1 MDSEAGEVP
10 MMKQFA
16 GTLRSCSWSRTFAAA
31 ALTFLLA
38 FSAAGQQQPA
48 SPKKAGGD
56 ELPDRVEINAFG
68 GGSFFQ
74 GVSSGLGTKLVNGGA
89 FGFRLTENIWRYVG
103 LEQAF
108 TYSVNN
114 VRFETPAA
122 PGLPQND
129 FGHRIY
135 QYSLNP
141 VFYWTERGSKIRPF
155 LTVGISAMYF
165 APIDSAKGWARS
177 PLNVNLLAQNL
188 DANVHPAMNYGG
200 GLKWH
205 LTERWGLRF
214 DARGI
219 WTKNPTFRLADY
231 PNGGLYIPR
240 GDKLHGIQTT
250 AGITYYIGRKAEA
263 PAPPPP
269 PPGPLPGLNA
279 GTLSVGPGTL
289 CQGRAI
295 TVRNTGA
302 SDPAGRTITYKWKVN
317 GQPMGGNSPELT
329 FTPDRAGDY
338 KIELDVEAENNPN
351 HPVRV
356 ASAPP
361 LTLNVQPYNPPT
373 VSNVMANPAAIQ
385 YGQTSTLSAQGTGSA
400 CSTIQFQWTV
410 TEGTVQNAT
419 SATATFDSKAVKF
432 EQGGKIQSKTVTATV
447 RVTDDRGASATG
459 TTQIK
464 VDFIPTAIRFSD
476 VIFSK
481 NSARVNNCGKRIL
494 LEEVAPKAADPDYEV
509 VLIGHIDQDEVS
521 KTKKP
526 SDLDMRRV
534 MNAYAVLTAGGG
546 TCANVD
552 KSRIKVTWVGTEQV
566 SDMQPGLCGTAA
578 RAASKERAGQMVSTA
593 DQNRRVEVWLV
604 PKGTKMPAAFKDA
617 RQLDEKLLKRLG
629 CPK

>member
-1 MDSEAGEVP
+1 MKNEAGEVH
-10 MMKQFA
+10 MMMNTRA
-16 GTLRSCSWSRTFAAA
+16 GKYCSSYRWWILSA
-31 ALTFLLA
+31 ALLA
-38 FSAAGQQQPA
+38 LIMAPGAAGQQAAKPP
-48 SPKKAGGD
+48 SGGD
-56 ELPDRVEINAFG
+56 ELPDKVELNAFG

-74 GVSSGLGTKLVNGGA
+74 GVQSGLGTKLVNGGA
-89 FGFRLTENIWRYVG
+89 FGFRVTENIWRYVG

-108 TYSVNN
+108 TYSTNN
-114 VRFETPAA
+114 VRFESPAA

-155 LTVGISAMYF
+155 LTVGLSALYM
-165 APIDSAKGWARS
+165 APTDSAKGWARS
-177 PLNVNLLAQNL
+177 PLNANLYAQNL
-188 DANVHPAMNYGG
+188 DSNINPAMNYGG

-214 DARGI
+214 DARGL

-250 AGITYYIGRKAEA
+250 AGISYYFGRKAVA
-263 PAPPPP
+263 PTPPPP

-302 SDPAGRTITYKWKVN
+302 SDPAGRALTYKWRVN
-317 GQPMGGNSPELT
+317 GQPMGGNSPELS

-338 KIELDVEAENNPN
+338 KIELSVEAENNPN

-361 LTLNVQPYNPPT
+361 LSLNVQPYNPPT
-373 VSNVMANPAAIQ
+373 VSNVMANPATLQ
-385 YGQTSTLSAQGTGSA
+385 YGQTATLSAQGTGSA
-400 CSTIQFQWTV
+400 CSTISFQWTV
-410 TEGTVQNAT
+410 TEGTLSNPKAAT
-419 SATATFDSKAVKF
+419 TSFDSKAVKF
-432 EQGGKIQSKTVTATV
+432 EQGGKIQSKTITATV

-459 TTQIK
+459 TASIK
-464 VDFIPTAIRFSD
+464 VDFVPTSIRYSD

-481 NSARVNNCGKRIL
+481 NSDRVNNCGKRIL

-509 VLIGHIDQDEVS
+509 VLVGHIDQDEVS

-534 MNAYAVLTAGGG
+534 LNAYAVLTAGGG

-578 RAASKERAGQMVSTA
+578 RSASKERAGQMVSTA

-604 PKGTKMPAAFKDA
+604 PKGTKMPAAFKEA
-617 RQLDEKLLKRLG
+617 KQLDEKLLKKLG

>member
-1 MDSEAGEVP
+1 MRSEAGEVH
-10 MMKQFA
+10 MKTRA
-16 GTLRSCSWSRTFAAA
+16 GTHCSGRGLRTLAAV
-31 ALTFLLA
+31 ALGGMLA
-38 FSAAGQQQPA
+38 LSAAGQQPSAPA
-48 SPKKAGGD
+48 KPAGD
-56 ELPDRVEINAFG
+56 ELPDKVELNGFG

-89 FGFRLTENIWRYVG
+89 FGFRVTENFWRYVG

-108 TYSVNN
+108 TYSANN
-114 VRFETPAA
+114 VRFETPVA
-122 PGLPQND
+122 PGKPQND

-141 VFYWTERGSKIRPF
+141 IFYWTERGSKIRPF
-155 LTVGISAMYF
+155 LTAGISAMYF

-177 PLNVNLLAQNL
+177 PLNTGLLAQNL
-188 DANVHPAMNYGG
+188 DANIHPAMNYGG

-219 WTKNPTFRLADY
+219 WTKNPTFRLMDS
-231 PNGGLYIPR
+231 PNGGLYIPS

-250 AGITYYIGRKAEA
+250 AGVTYYFGAKAA

-269 PPGPLPGLNA
+269 PPPPAPLAALNA
-279 GTLSVGPGTL
+279 GSLSVGPGTL

-302 SDPAGRTITYKWKVN
+302 SDPAGRAMTYKWKVN
-317 GQPMGGNSPELT
+317 GQPMGGNAPELT
-329 FTPDRAGDY
+329 FTPDRAGSY
-338 KIELDVEAENNPN
+338 KIEMDVEAENTPN

-356 ASAPP
+356 ASAAP
-361 LTLNVQPYNPPT
+361 LTLNVQPYNPPA

-400 CSTIQFQWTV
+400 CSTISFQWTV
-410 TEGTVQNAT
+410 TEGTLSNPKAAT
-419 SATATFDSKAVKF
+419 TQFDSKAVKF
-432 EQGGKIQSKTVTATV
+432 EQSGKIQSKTVTATV

-459 TTQIK
+459 TAQVK
-464 VDFIPTAIRFSD
+464 VDYIPSSIRYAD

-521 KTKKP
+521 KTRRP

-534 MNAYAVLTAGGG
+534 LNAYAVLTAGGG

-566 SDMQPGLCGTAA
+566 SEMQPGLCGTAA
-578 RAASKERAGQMVSTA
+578 RPASKERSGQMVSTA
-593 DQNRRVEVWLV
+593 DQNRRVEIWLV

-617 RQLDEKLLKRLG
+617 KQLDEKLLKRLG

>member
-1 MDSEAGEVP
+1 MGCEAGEVQ
-10 MMKQFA
+10 MMNHTRA
-16 GTLRSCSWSRTFAAA
+16 GTYSSSSWTRTLAAA
-31 ALTFLLA
+31 ALAALLA
-38 FSAAGQQQPA
+38 AGATGQQPSAPKPA
-48 SPKKAGGD
+48 SGD
-56 ELPDRVEINAFG
+56 ELPDKVELNGFG

-89 FGFRLTENIWRYVG
+89 FGFRVTENFWRYVG

-108 TYSVNN
+108 TYSANN

-141 VFYWTERGSKIRPF
+141 IFYWTERGSKIRPF
-155 LTVGISAMYF
+155 LTAGISAMYF

-177 PLNVNLLAQNL
+177 PLNTNLLAQNL
-188 DANVHPAMNYGG
+188 DANIHPAMNYGG

-231 PNGGLYIPR
+231 PNGGLYIPS

-250 AGITYYIGRKAEA
+250 AGITYYFGSKA
-263 PAPPPP
+263 APPPP
-269 PPGPLPGLNA
+269 PPPPPAPLAALNA

-302 SDPAGRTITYKWKVN
+302 SDPAGRALTYKWKVN
-317 GQPMGGNSPELT
+317 GQPMGGNVPELT
-329 FTPDRAGDY
+329 FTPDRAGSY
-338 KIELDVEAENNPN
+338 KIEMDVEAENTPN

-373 VSNVMANPAAIQ
+373 VSNVTANPAAIQ

-400 CSTIQFQWTV
+400 CSTISFQWTV
-410 TEGTVQNAT
+410 TEGTVANPKAAT
-419 SATATFDSKAVKF
+419 TSFDSKAVKF

-459 TTQIK
+459 TAQIK
-464 VDFIPTAIRFSD
+464 VDYIPSSIRYSD

-521 KTKKP
+521 KTRRP

-534 MNAYAVLTAGGG
+534 LNAYAVLTAGGG

-552 KSRIKVTWVGTEQV
+552 RSRIKTTWVGTEQV

-578 RAASKERAGQMVSTA
+578 RPASKERSGQMVSTA

-604 PKGTKMPAAFKDA
+604 PKGTKMPAAFKEA
-617 RQLDEKLLKRLG
+617 KQLDEKLLKRLG

>member
-1 MDSEAGEVP
+1 MMTRAG
-10 MMKQFA
+10 KY
-16 GTLRSCSWSRTFAAA
+16 CSGRGSRTLAAA
-31 ALTFLLA
+31 ALAGLLA
-38 FSAAGQQQPA
+38 LSAAGQQPSAPA
-48 SPKKAGGD
+48 KPAGD
-56 ELPDRVEINAFG
+56 ELPDKVELNGFG

-89 FGFRLTENIWRYVG
+89 FGFRVTENFWRYVG

-108 TYSVNN
+108 TYSANN
-114 VRFETPAA
+114 VRFESPVA
-122 PGLPQND
+122 PGQPQND

-141 VFYWTERGSKIRPF
+141 IFYWTERGSKIRPF
-155 LTVGISAMYF
+155 LTAGISAMYF

-177 PLNVNLLAQNL
+177 PLNTGLLAQNL
-188 DANVHPAMNYGG
+188 DANIHPAMNYGG

-219 WTKNPTFRLADY
+219 WTKNPTFRLMDS
-231 PNGGLYIPR
+231 PNGGLYIPS

-250 AGITYYIGRKAEA
+250 AGITYYFGSRAV
-263 PAPPPP
+263 APPPP
-269 PPGPLPGLNA
+269 PPPPAALPALNA

-302 SDPAGRTITYKWKVN
+302 SDPAGRAMTYKWKVN
-317 GQPMGGNSPELT
+317 GQPMGGNAPELT
-329 FTPDRAGDY
+329 FTPDRAGSY
-338 KIELDVEAENNPN
+338 KIEMDVEAENTPN

-400 CSTIQFQWTV
+400 CSTISFQWTV
-410 TEGTVQNAT
+410 TEGTVANPKAAT
-419 SATATFDSKAVKF
+419 TSFDSKAVKF

-459 TTQIK
+459 TAQIK
-464 VDFIPTAIRFSD
+464 VDFIPTSIRYSD

-521 KTKKP
+521 KTRRP

-534 MNAYAVLTAGGG
+534 LNAYAVLTAGGG

-578 RAASKERAGQMVSTA
+578 RPASKERSGQMVSTA
-593 DQNRRVEVWLV
+593 DQNRRVEIWLV
-604 PKGTKMPAAFKDA
+604 PKGTKMPAAFKEA
-617 RQLDEKLLKRLG
+617 KELDEKLLKRLG

>member
-1 MDSEAGEVP
+1 MIYPRSGIHNSNYRWWILAVTMVALVLVP
-10 MMKQFA
+10 
-16 GTLRSCSWSRTFAAA
+16 G
-31 ALTFLLA
+31 
-38 FSAAGQQQPA
+38 AAGQQA
-48 SPKKAGGD
+48 SKPPSGGD
-56 ELPDRVEINAFG
+56 ELPDKVELNAFG

-74 GVSSGLGTKLVNGGA
+74 GVQSGLGTKLVNGGA
-89 FGFRLTENIWRYVG
+89 FGFRVTENIWRYVG
-103 LEQAF
+103 FEQAF
-108 TYSVNN
+108 TYSTNN
-114 VRFETPAA
+114 VRFESPARQ
-122 PGLPQND
+122 GLPQND

-141 VFYWTERGSKIRPF
+141 VFYWTERGSRIRPF
-155 LTVGISAMYF
+155 LTVGVSALFMAPTDAAKAWAQSPQNAGLF
-165 APIDSAKGWARS
+165 AQSLDS
-177 PLNVNLLAQNL
+177 NIN
-188 DANVHPAMNYGG
+188 PAMNYGG
-200 GLKWH
+200 GLKWR

-231 PNGGLYIPR
+231 PNNGLYIPN

-250 AGITYYIGRKAEA
+250 AGLTYYFGRKAEA

-269 PPGPLPGLNA
+269 PPGPLAGLNA

-302 SDPAGRTITYKWKVN
+302 SDPAGRALTYKWKVN
-317 GQPMGGNSPELT
+317 GQPMGGNSPELS

-338 KIELDVEAENNPN
+338 RIEMDVEAENTPN

-361 LTLNVQPYNPPT
+361 LSLNVQPYNPPT
-373 VSNVMANPAAIQ
+373 VSNVMANPAAIL

-400 CSTIQFQWTV
+400 CSTISFQWTV
-410 TEGTVQNAT
+410 TEGTLANPKAAT
-419 SATATFDSKAVKF
+419 TQFDSKAVKF

-459 TTQIK
+459 AAQIK
-464 VDFIPTAIRFSD
+464 IDFVPTSIRYSD

-509 VLIGHIDQDEVS
+509 VLVGHIDQDEVS

-534 MNAYAVLTAGGG
+534 LNAYAVLTAGGG

-552 KSRIKVTWVGTEQV
+552 RSRIKVTWVGTEQV

-578 RAASKERAGQMVSTA
+578 RSASKERAGQMVSTA

-617 RQLDEKLLKRLG
+617 KQLDEKLLKRLG

>member
-1 MDSEAGEVP
+1 MKDEAGEVH
-10 MMKQFA
+10 MNNTRA
-16 GTLRSCSWSRTFAAA
+16 GKYCSSYRWWILAV
-31 ALTFLLA
+31 ALVALVIVPG
-38 FSAAGQQQPA
+38 AAGQQAAKPP
-48 SPKKAGGD
+48 SGGD
-56 ELPDRVEINAFG
+56 ELPDKVELNAFG

-89 FGFRLTENIWRYVG
+89 FGFRVTENIWRYVG

-108 TYSVNN
+108 TYSTNN
-114 VRFETPAA
+114 VRFQSPAA
-122 PGLPQND
+122 PGQPQYD

-141 VFYWTERGSKIRPF
+141 VFYWTERGSKVRPF
-155 LTVGISAMYF
+155 LTVGLSAVNMT
-165 APIDSAKGWARS
+165 PTDSAKGWARS
-177 PLNVNLLAQNL
+177 PLNAGLFAQNL
-188 DANVHPAMNYGG
+188 DSNINPAMNYGG

-214 DARGI
+214 DARGL

-240 GDKLHGIQTT
+240 GDKLHGLQTT

-269 PPGPLPGLNA
+269 PPGPLPALNA

-295 TVRNTGA
+295 TVRNSGA
-302 SDPAGRTITYKWKVN
+302 SDPAGRSLTYKWKVN
-317 GQPMGGNSPELT
+317 GQPMGGNSPELS
-329 FTPDRAGDY
+329 FTPDRAGAY

-361 LTLNVQPYNPPT
+361 LSLNVQPYNPPA
-373 VSNVMANPAAIQ
+373 VSNVTANPATIQ
-385 YGQTSTLSAQGTGSA
+385 YGQTAALSAQATGSA
-400 CSTIQFQWTV
+400 CSTISFQWTV
-410 TEGTVQNAT
+410 TEGAVQNPT

-459 TTQIK
+459 TAQIK
-464 VDFIPTAIRFSD
+464 VDFVPTSIRYSD

-521 KTKKP
+521 RTKKP

-534 MNAYAVLTAGGG
+534 LNAYAVLTAGGG

-578 RAASKERAGQMVSTA
+578 RSASKERAGQMVSTA

-604 PKGTKMPAAFKDA
+604 PKGTKMPPAFKDA
-617 RQLDEKLLKRLG
+617 KQLDEKLLKRLG

>member
-1 MDSEAGEVP
+1 MDNEAGEVP

-16 GTLRSCSWSRTFAAA
+16 GTIRSCSRSRTFAAA
-31 ALTFLLA
+31 ALILLLA
-38 FSAAGQQQPA
+38 FSAAGQQPA
-48 SPKKAGGD
+48 SPKTAGGD
-56 ELPDRVEINAFG
+56 ELPDKVEINAFG

-108 TYSVNN
+108 TYSANN
-114 VRFETPAA
+114 VRFESPAA

-155 LTVGISAMYF
+155 LTAGISAMYF
-165 APIDSAKGWARS
+165 APTDSAKGWARS

-188 DANVHPAMNYGG
+188 DANIHPAMNYGG

-250 AGITYYIGRKAEA
+250 AGITYYFGRKAEA

-269 PPGPLPGLNA
+269 PPAPLPGLNA

-329 FTPDRAGDY
+329 FTPDRAGEY
-338 KIELDVEAENNPN
+338 KIELSVEAENNPN
-351 HPVRV
+351 LPVRV

-400 CSTIQFQWTV
+400 CSTIRFQWTV

-419 SATATFDSKAVKF
+419 SASATFDSKAVKF

-459 TTQIK
+459 TAQIK

-552 KSRIKVTWVGTEQV
+552 KSRIKATWVGTEQV

-604 PKGTKMPAAFKDA
+604 PKGTKMPAAFKEA
-617 RQLDEKLLKRLG
+617 KQLDEKLLKRLG

>member
-1 MDSEAGEVP
+1 MMMNTRAG
-10 MMKQFA
+10 KY
-16 GTLRSCSWSRTFAAA
+16 CSSYRWWILSA
-31 ALTFLLA
+31 ALLA
-38 FSAAGQQQPA
+38 LIMAPGAAGQQAAKPP
-48 SPKKAGGD
+48 SGGD
-56 ELPDRVEINAFG
+56 ELPDKVELNAFG

-74 GVSSGLGTKLVNGGA
+74 GVQSGLGTKLVNGGA
-89 FGFRLTENIWRYVG
+89 FGFRVTENIWRYVG

-108 TYSVNN
+108 TYSTNN
-114 VRFETPAA
+114 VRFESPAA

-155 LTVGISAMYF
+155 LTVGLSALYM
-165 APIDSAKGWARS
+165 APTDSAKGWARS
-177 PLNVNLLAQNL
+177 PLNANLYAQNL
-188 DANVHPAMNYGG
+188 DSNINPAMNYGG

-214 DARGI
+214 DARGL

-250 AGITYYIGRKAEA
+250 AGISYYFGRKAVA
-263 PAPPPP
+263 PTPPPP

-302 SDPAGRTITYKWKVN
+302 SDPAGRALTYKWRVN
-317 GQPMGGNSPELT
+317 GQPMGGNSPELS

-338 KIELDVEAENNPN
+338 KIELSVEAENNPN

-361 LTLNVQPYNPPT
+361 LSLNVQPYNPPT
-373 VSNVMANPAAIQ
+373 VSNVMANPATLQ
-385 YGQTSTLSAQGTGSA
+385 YGQTATLSAQGTGSA
-400 CSTIQFQWTV
+400 CSTISFQWTV
-410 TEGTVQNAT
+410 TEGTLSNPKAAT
-419 SATATFDSKAVKF
+419 TSFDSKAVKF
-432 EQGGKIQSKTVTATV
+432 EQGGKIQSKTITATV

-459 TTQIK
+459 TASIK
-464 VDFIPTAIRFSD
+464 VDFVPTSIRYSD

-481 NSARVNNCGKRIL
+481 NSDRVNNCGKRIL

-509 VLIGHIDQDEVS
+509 VLVGHIDQDEVS

-534 MNAYAVLTAGGG
+534 LNAYAVLTAGGG

-578 RAASKERAGQMVSTA
+578 RSASKERAGQMVSTA

-604 PKGTKMPAAFKDA
+604 PKGTKMPAAFKEA
-617 RQLDEKLLKRLG
+617 KQLDEKLLKKLG

>member
-1 MDSEAGEVP
+1 
-10 MMKQFA
+10 MMKILA
-16 GTLRSCSWSRTFAAA
+16 GDHCSGYRWWILAA
-31 ALTFLLA
+31 ALMALVLVPG
-38 FSAAGQQQPA
+38 AAGQQAAKP
-48 SPKKAGGD
+48 SSDGD
-56 ELPDRVEINAFG
+56 GLPDKVELNAFG

-89 FGFRLTENIWRYVG
+89 FGFRVTENIWRYVG

-114 VRFETPAA
+114 VRFESPAR

-129 FGHRIY
+129 FGNRIY

-141 VFYWTERGSKIRPF
+141 VFYWTERGSRIRPF
-155 LTVGISAMYF
+155 LTVGLSAMYF
-165 APIDSAKGWARS
+165 APTDSAKGWARS
-177 PLNVNLLAQNL
+177 PLNAGLFAQNL
-188 DANVHPAMNYGG
+188 DSNIHPAMNYGG

-250 AGITYYIGRKAEA
+250 AGITYYFGRKAEA

-269 PPGPLPGLNA
+269 PPPGPLAALNA

-302 SDPAGRTITYKWKVN
+302 SDPAGRALTYKWKVN
-317 GQPMGGNSPELT
+317 GQPMGGNSPELS

-338 KIELDVEAENNPN
+338 RIELDVEAENNPN

-361 LTLNVQPYNPPT
+361 LSLNVQPYNPPA

-400 CSTIQFQWTV
+400 CSTISFQWTV
-410 TEGTVQNAT
+410 TEGTLSNPKAAT
-419 SATATFDSKAVKF
+419 TSFDSKAVKF

-459 TTQIK
+459 TAQIK
-464 VDFIPTAIRFSD
+464 VDFIPTSIRYSD

-534 MNAYAVLTAGGG
+534 LNAYAVLTAGGG

-552 KSRIKVTWVGTEQV
+552 KSRIKVAWVGTEQV

-578 RAASKERAGQMVSTA
+578 RSASRERAGQMVSTA

-617 RQLDEKLLKRLG
+617 KQLDEKLLKKLG

>member
-1 MDSEAGEVP
+1 MRSEAGEVH
-10 MMKQFA
+10 MMIPYA
-16 GTLRSCSWSRTFAAA
+16 VRYHSSYRSWIVFAA
-31 ALTFLLA
+31 LLA
-38 FSAAGQQQPA
+38 LVLAPGAAGQQAAKPT
-48 SPKKAGGD
+48 SGGD
-56 ELPDRVEINAFG
+56 ELPDKVELNGFG

-74 GVSSGLGTKLVNGGA
+74 GVSGGLGTKLVNGGA
-89 FGFRLTENIWRYVG
+89 FGFRVTENFWRYVG

-108 TYSVNN
+108 TYSANN
-114 VRFETPAA
+114 VRFESPAA

-155 LTVGISAMYF
+155 LTAGISAMYF

-177 PLNVNLLAQNL
+177 PLNTHLLAQNL
-188 DANVHPAMNYGG
+188 DANLHPAMNYGG

-214 DARGI
+214 DARGL
-219 WTKNPTFRLADY
+219 WSRNPTFRLMDS

-250 AGITYYIGRKAEA
+250 AGITYYLGSRAEA
-263 PAPPPP
+263 APPPP
-269 PPGPLPGLNA
+269 PPPAPLAALNA

-302 SDPAGRTITYKWKVN
+302 SDPAGRTMTRKWKVN

-329 FTPDRAGDY
+329 FTPDRPGSY
-338 KIELDVEAENNPN
+338 KIEMDVEAENTPN

-361 LTLNVQPYNPPT
+361 LSLNVQPYNPPT

-400 CSTIQFQWTV
+400 CSTISFQWTV
-410 TEGTVQNAT
+410 TEGTLANPRAAT
-419 SATATFDSKAVKF
+419 TAFDSKAVKF

-447 RVTDDRGASATG
+447 RVTDDRGATATG
-459 TTQIK
+459 TTQVK
-464 VDFIPTAIRFSD
+464 VDYIPSAIRYSD

-521 KTKKP
+521 KTKRP

-552 KSRIKVTWVGTEQV
+552 KSRIKVTWTGAEQV

-604 PKGTKMPAAFKDA
+604 PKGTKMPAAFKEA
-617 RQLDEKLLKRLG
+617 KQLNEKLLKRLG

>member
-1 MDSEAGEVP
+1 MENEAGEVH
-10 MMKQFA
+10 MMNKRA
-16 GTLRSCSWSRTFAAA
+16 GRYYSSSRSWILAAV
-31 ALTFLLA
+31 LLA
-38 FSAAGQQQPA
+38 LVMAPGAAGQQAAKP
-48 SPKKAGGD
+48 SGGD
-56 ELPDRVEINAFG
+56 ERPDKVELNGFG

-74 GVSSGLGTKLVNGGA
+74 GVSSGLGTKMVNGGA
-89 FGFRLTENIWRYVG
+89 FGFRVTENFWRYVG

-114 VRFETPAA
+114 VRFESPAA

-155 LTVGISAMYF
+155 LTAGISAMYF

-177 PLNVNLLAQNL
+177 PLNTNLLAQNL
-188 DANVHPAMNYGG
+188 DANIHPAMNYGG

-250 AGITYYIGRKAEA
+250 AGITYYLGRKAEA
-263 PAPPPP
+263 APPPP
-269 PPGPLPGLNA
+269 PPPAPLAALNA

-295 TVRNTGA
+295 TVRNSGA
-302 SDPAGRTITYKWKVN
+302 SDPAGRALTYKWKVN
-317 GQPMGGNSPELT
+317 GQPMGGNSPELS
-329 FTPDRAGDY
+329 FTPDRPGDY
-338 KIELDVEAENNPN
+338 KIEMDVEAENTPN
-351 HPVRV
+351 HPVRT

-373 VSNVMANPAAIQ
+373 VTNVMANPAAIQ

-400 CSTIQFQWTV
+400 CSTISFQWTV
-410 TEGTVQNAT
+410 TEGTVASPT
-419 SATATFDSKAVKF
+419 SATTAFDSKAVKF

-459 TTQIK
+459 TAQIK
-464 VDFIPTAIRFSD
+464 VDYIPSSIRYSD

-481 NSARVNNCGKRIL
+481 NSARVNNCGKRVL
-494 LEEVAPKAADPDYEV
+494 LEEVAPKAADPDYEI

-521 KTKKP
+521 KTRKP

-534 MNAYAVLTAGGG
+534 LNAYAVLTAGGG

-604 PKGTKMPAAFKDA
+604 PKGTKMPAAFKEA
-617 RQLDEKLLKRLG
+617 KQLDEKLLKRLG

>member
-1 MDSEAGEVP
+1 
-10 MMKQFA
+10 MMKIR
-16 GTLRSCSWSRTFAAA
+16 TVNSCSGYRWWILAA
-31 ALTFLLA
+31 ALVA
-38 FSAAGQQQPA
+38 FVLVPGAAGQQAAKP
-48 SPKKAGGD
+48 SSGGD
-56 ELPDRVEINAFG
+56 ELPDKVELNAFG

-89 FGFRLTENIWRYVG
+89 FGFRVTENIWRYVG

-108 TYSVNN
+108 TYSANN
-114 VRFETPAA
+114 VRFESPAR

-141 VFYWTERGSKIRPF
+141 VFYWTERGSRIRPF
-155 LTVGISAMYF
+155 LTVGLSAMYF
-165 APIDSAKGWARS
+165 APTDSAKGWARS
-177 PLNVNLLAQNL
+177 PLNVSLQAQSL
-188 DANVHPAMNYGG
+188 DANIHPAMNYGG

-250 AGITYYIGRKAEA
+250 AGITYYFGRKAEA

-269 PPGPLPGLNA
+269 PPPGPLAALNA

-289 CQGRAI
+289 CQGRTI
-295 TVRNTGA
+295 SVRNTGA
-302 SDPAGRTITYKWKVN
+302 SDPAGRALTYKWKVN
-317 GQPMGGNSPELT
+317 GQPMGGNSPELS
-329 FTPDRAGDY
+329 FTPDRAGSY
-338 KIELDVEAENNPN
+338 NIELSVEAENNPN

-361 LTLNVQPYNPPT
+361 LSLNVQPYNPPT
-373 VSNVMANPAAIQ
+373 VSNVMANPAALQ
-385 YGQTSTLSAQGTGSA
+385 YGQAATLSAQGTGSA
-400 CSTIQFQWTV
+400 CSTISFQWTV
-410 TEGTVQNAT
+410 TEGTLSNPKAAT
-419 SATATFDSKAVKF
+419 TSFDSKAVKF

-459 TTQIK
+459 TAQIK
-464 VDFIPTAIRFSD
+464 VDFIPTSIRYSD

-509 VLIGHIDQDEVS
+509 VLVGHIDQDEVS

-534 MNAYAVLTAGGG
+534 LNAYAVLTAGGG

-552 KSRIKVTWVGTEQV
+552 KSRIKVTWVGAEQV

-578 RAASKERAGQMVSTA
+578 RSTSKERAGQMVSTA

-617 RQLDEKLLKRLG
+617 KQLDEKMLKKLG

>member
-1 MDSEAGEVP
+1 MRSEAGDVH
-10 MMKQFA
+10 MKN
-16 GTLRSCSWSRTFAAA
+16 TRTRRYYSTYRSWILAA
-31 ALTFLLA
+31 ALLA
-38 FSAAGQQQPA
+38 LVLAPGAAGQQAAKPT
-48 SPKKAGGD
+48 SGGD
-56 ELPDRVEINAFG
+56 ELPDKVELNGFG

-74 GVSSGLGTKLVNGGA
+74 GVSGGLGTKLVNGGA
-89 FGFRLTENIWRYVG
+89 FGFRVTENFWRYVG

-108 TYSVNN
+108 TYSANN
-114 VRFETPAA
+114 VRFESPAA

-155 LTVGISAMYF
+155 LTAGISAMYF

-177 PLNVNLLAQNL
+177 PLNTHLLAQNL
-188 DANVHPAMNYGG
+188 DANLHPAMNYGG

-214 DARGI
+214 DARGL
-219 WTKNPTFRLADY
+219 WSRNPTFRLMDS

-250 AGITYYIGRKAEA
+250 AGITYYLGSKAEA
-263 PAPPPP
+263 APPPP
-269 PPGPLPGLNA
+269 PPPAPLAALNA

-302 SDPAGRTITYKWKVN
+302 SDPAGRTMTRKWKVN

-329 FTPDRAGDY
+329 FTPDRPGSY
-338 KIELDVEAENNPN
+338 KIEMDVEAENTPN

-361 LTLNVQPYNPPT
+361 LSLNVQPYNPPT

-400 CSTIQFQWTV
+400 CSTISFQWTV
-410 TEGTVQNAT
+410 TEGTLANPRAAT
-419 SATATFDSKAVKF
+419 TAFDSKAVKF

-447 RVTDDRGASATG
+447 RVTDDRGATATG
-459 TTQIK
+459 TTQVK
-464 VDFIPTAIRFSD
+464 VDYIPSAIRYSD

-521 KTKKP
+521 KTKRP

-552 KSRIKVTWVGTEQV
+552 KSRIKVTWTGAEQV

-604 PKGTKMPAAFKDA
+604 PKGTKMPAAFKEA
-617 RQLDEKLLKRLG
+617 KQLNEKLLKRLG